1 MELVRMIT
9 LNVLDF
15 AVADGSARRQVIAA
29 GLRAEEPDV
38 VALQEVD
45 VRAADQ
51 IVSELLGENYSALA
65 HPSTAA
71 DGVGG
76 ILASRWP
83 IRLLDVVDLRIT
95 GRVRDFPWTL
105 AVMAAVQLPP
115 PVGLTMVVHTKPAGT
130 YLLEREREQQA
141 VVVAR
146 AVDAAAVREGVEHV
160 VILGD
165 FDAAPDSASMRFW
178 TGRQSLADTSVCY
191 LDAWEF
197 LHPDQPGHTFTR
209 SNPLVASGTMP
220 FGPDRRIDY
229 VLVRSGSHG
238 PTLEIRR
245 ADLLFVEPQDGI
257 KASDH
262 YGLVVDLAPPDR
274 PAGRW
279 SPSSTD
285 SGP

>member
-1 MELVRMIT
+1 MIT
-9 LNVLDF
+9 INVLDF
-15 AVADGSARRQVIAA
+15 AVANGRARRQVIAA
-29 GLRAEEPDV
+29 GLRAEGPDV

-45 VRAADQ
+45 VRTAGQ
-51 IVSELLGENYSALA
+51 VVLELLGEDYSALA

-83 IRLLDVVDLRIT
+83 MRLLDVVDLRIT
-95 GRVRDFPWTL
+95 ERVRDFPWTF
-105 AVMAAVQLPP
+105 AVMVAVQLPP
-115 PVGLTMVVHTKPAGT
+115 PVGLTMVVHAKPAGT
-130 YLLEREREQQA
+130 YLLEKEREQQA

-146 AVDAAAVREGVEHV
+146 AVDTTAAREGIEHV

-178 TGRQSLADTSVCY
+178 TGRQSLADASVCY
-191 LDAWEF
+191 LDAWESI
-197 LHPDQPGHTFTR
+197 HPDHPGHTFTR
-209 SNPLVASGTMP
+209 DNPLVTAGTMP

-238 PTLEIRR
+238 PTLETRR

-257 KASDH
+257 QASDH
-262 YGLVVDLAPPDR
+262 YGLVVDLMTPNH
-274 PAGRW
+274 PAGQW
-279 SPSSTD
+279 SPSTTN